1 MLDLCTVGEKNTPAI
16 VSALKE
22 VYSLHC
28 NKILGVQLLQ
38 IPYNLS
44 DLNWSNVSRTASK
57 RRLKSNH
64 AIGEMNN
71 A

>member
-1 MLDLCTVGEKNTPAI
+1 MYCGGKNTPAI

-64 AIGEMNN
+64 ASGEMNN